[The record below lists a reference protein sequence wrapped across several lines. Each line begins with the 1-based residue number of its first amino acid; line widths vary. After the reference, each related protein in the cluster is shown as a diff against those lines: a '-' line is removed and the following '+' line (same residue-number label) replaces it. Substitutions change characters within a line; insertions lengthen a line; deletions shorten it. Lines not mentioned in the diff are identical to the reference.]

1 MPTRVVLSVA
11 LLILSWVP
19 LAVSKDIALVSNK
32 SNSLTTISMP
42 DLVKI
47 CKAQTTRWPDGK
59 PVTFITRSP
68 ASPDMKMVVEKVYAM
83 APGAVAALISAAN
96 HGRAGGPA
104 ILVVNSNED
113 LVRKVES
120 TPGAIALVD
129 VYSITGGV
137 AVVKV
142 GGKLPLEPGYPLHGN

>member
-1 MPTRVVLSVA
+1 VPTRVVLSVA

-83 APGAVAALISAAN
+83 APGAVAALISA
-96 HGRAGGPA
+96 GGPA

-113 LVRKVES
+113 LVRKVEA

-137 AVVKV
+137 VVVKV

>member
-59 PVTFITRSP
+59 PVYLNGEQRQVAMVTLPDGTRSP
-68 ASPDMKMVVEKVYAM
+68 ALYEEMKDDK
-83 APGAVAALISAAN
+83 ALK
-96 HGRAGGPA
+96 PF
-104 ILVVNSNED
+104 
-113 LVRKVES
+113 
-120 TPGAIALVD
+120 
-129 VYSITGGV
+129 TG
-137 AVVKV
+137 
-142 GGKLPLEPGYPLHGN
+142 